1 MCEACIMVF
10 LFDAGIRAGMAG
22 IIGML
27 AGGVTAL
34 CSAPLSV
41 TASTDEND
49 SQRSGQHLYWKL
61 NSLTKIETTDVYVTL
76 KLAGTKN

>member
-1 MCEACIMVF
+1 MVF

-49 SQRSGQHLYWKL
+49 SQRSGQHLY
-61 NSLTKIETTDVYVTL
+61 
-76 KLAGTKN
+76 

>member
-1 MCEACIMVF
+1 MVF

-61 NSLTKIETTDVYVTL
+61 NEQSDENWDDRRVCNLKISW
-76 KLAGTKN
+76 N

>member
-1 MCEACIMVF
+1 MCEACIIVF

-49 SQRSGQHLYWKL
+49 SQRSGQHLY
-61 NSLTKIETTDVYVTL
+61 
-76 KLAGTKN
+76 

>member
-1 MCEACIMVF
+1 MCEACIIVF

-34 CSAPLSV
+34 WSALLSV
-41 TASTDEND
+41 TASTDENMTALP
-49 SQRSGQHLYWKL
+49 RS
-61 NSLTKIETTDVYVTL
+61 TPVL
-76 KLAGTKN
+76 KTEQSDEN